1 MKLKPSFLRR
11 WIDKQRLIRWQRR
24 FQVDDSSSFQGRYS
38 TICGYGVW
46 CYAMKVS
53 GNGQAKI
60 LTTEE
65 LQRLFEEGLVTPRDR
80 ALFGICLYTGCRV
93 SEALALRTTDIKNE
107 TLTFRK
113 STTKGKLKTR
123 AVDIHPGLAKLLA
136 EYEPPKKPGAM
147 FPGMR
152 GKTEHLTRFM
162 ADKILR
168 EACKRIGVEGV
179 STHSFR
185 RTALTQMSSA
195 GIPLRH
201 VQEISGHND
210 LGTLQR
216 YLEVTPEQ
224 RKKAVSVIGF

>member
-1 MKLKPSFLRR
+1 
-11 WIDKQRLIRWQRR
+11 
-24 FQVDDSSSFQGRYS
+24 
-38 TICGYGVW
+38 
-46 CYAMKVS
+46 MKVK
-53 GNGQAKI
+53 GNGQAKV

-65 LQRLFEEGLVTPRDR
+65 LRRLFTEGFNSARDK
-80 ALFGICLYTGCRV
+80 ALFGICLFTGCRI
-93 SEALALRTTDIKNE
+93 SEALALETSDIKSG

-113 STTKGKLKTR
+113 STTKGRLKTR
-123 AVDIHPGLAKLLA
+123 VVDIQPGLAALLA
-136 EYEPPKKPGAM
+136 EYQPPKPGAM

-152 GKTEHLTRFM
+152 GRTDHLSRFM

-168 EACKRIGVEGV
+168 DACKRIGVEGV

-201 VQEISGHND
+201 IQEISGHND

-216 YLEVTPEQ
+216 YLEVSAED
-224 RKKAVSVIGF
+224 RKAATLVIGFWAIDNSSLSKVTMCDRRSANPLPGASWKCSS

>member
-1 MKLKPSFLRR
+1 
-11 WIDKQRLIRWQRR
+11 
-24 FQVDDSSSFQGRYS
+24 
-38 TICGYGVW
+38 
-46 CYAMKVS
+46 MKVA
-53 GNGQAKI
+53 GNGQGKI
-60 LTTEE
+60 LTPEE
-65 LQRLFEEGLVTPRDR
+65 LRLLFSDGLVLPRDR
-80 ALFGICLYTGCRV
+80 ALFGICLFTGCRV
-93 SEALALRTTDIKNE
+93 SEALALQTTDIRGGA
-107 TLTFRK
+107 LTFRK

-123 AVDIHPGLAKLLA
+123 VVDIQPGLAFLLS
-136 EYEPPKKPGAM
+136 EYQPKPGAM

-152 GKTEHLTRFM
+152 GISPTLTRFM

-168 EACKRIGVEGV
+168 DACLRVGLVGV

-201 VQEISGHND
+201 IQEISGHND

-224 RKKAVSVIGF
+224 RRKAVAVIGF

>member
-1 MKLKPSFLRR
+1 
-11 WIDKQRLIRWQRR
+11 
-24 FQVDDSSSFQGRYS
+24 
-38 TICGYGVW
+38 
-46 CYAMKVS
+46 MKVD
-53 GNGQAKI
+53 GNGQWKI
-60 LTTEE
+60 LTPDE
-65 LQRLFEEGLVTPRDR
+65 LRLLFTEGLRSERDR

-93 SEALALRTTDIKNE
+93 SEALALQTTDIRGG

-123 AVDIHPGLAKLLA
+123 VVDIQPGLAQLLA
-136 EYEPPKKPGAM
+136 EYTTKPGAL

-152 GKTEHLTRFM
+152 GRSPTLTRFT

-168 EACKRIGVEGV
+168 DACERVGLVGV

-185 RTALTQMSSA
+185 RTALTMMSSA
-195 GIPLRH
+195 GIPLR
-201 VQEISGHND
+201 VIQEISGHND

-224 RKKAVSVIGF
+224 RRKAVAVICF